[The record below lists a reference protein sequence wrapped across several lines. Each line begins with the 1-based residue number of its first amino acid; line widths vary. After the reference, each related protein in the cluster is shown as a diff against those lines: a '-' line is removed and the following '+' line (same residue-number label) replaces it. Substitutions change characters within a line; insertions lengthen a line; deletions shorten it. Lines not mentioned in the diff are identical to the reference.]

1 MMKNLSSFLP
11 TGLKV
16 ISKNVPRNH
25 SCASRAPSIAGKQ
38 YADEFTRKMSSATRS
53 FITARRADI
62 LLSERY
68 VDRRA
73 PASTTISTA
82 PGKFCGAARPVFGGT
97 FRSRC
102 QDPVAGQRGNVP
114 TCRNIS
120 SGMST
125 QSAYSPGPIE
135 NLEESLDPAVVECL
149 EFVVNREASLDGCRS
164 RTTVIET
171 MDDDS
176 FDMEE
181 SMSEF
186 VKASRSGI
194 GVYKNASG
202 SMCEDVFCTDPGL
215 NQNLISNEG
224 SATISRFFNQDEWER
239 HRNVG
244 RYWRH
249 LFSAHKSIVFLRVLE
264 PVLMMSTAAALVAAW
279 NTFMTTVYGLPAL
292 CIVPLAHQLTG
303 GVVSLSLVFRTNN
316 ANRRV
321 IDARQLLSKLS
332 KCTRDMTRVS
342 QYIPNEGDC
351 RIETL
356 RHLRA
361 FPYALESHVRKGRTR
376 QNPKDP
382 TSFRVDPMP
391 CMARALGKRRARRF
405 MFYENIPAQVLM
417 DMTQILQ
424 RALMKG
430 MSTQMHAQ
438 AEIIVKE
445 LSAVLAESE
454 KILYTP
460 IPISFT
466 RHTSRILTVW
476 LFTLPLALW
485 LPLGWCMVPA
495 VFLISW
501 VMLGVDEIGIE
512 IEEPFCILPVRPL
525 CDMCDREIVGTMAQ
539 ALQAQDYQPAR
550 KNV

>member
-1 MMKNLSSFLP
+1 M
-11 TGLKV
+11 
-16 ISKNVPRNH
+16 
-25 SCASRAPSIAGKQ
+25 Q
-38 YADEFTRKMSSATRS
+38 YADEFTRNMSSATRS

-125 QSAYSPGPIE
+125 QSAYSGPIE
-135 NLEESLDPAVVECL
+135 NLEESLTRGGGVP

-224 SATISRFFNQDEWER
+224 SATISRFFNQDGWEQ
-239 HRNVG
+239 HRDVG

-249 LFSAHKSIVFLRVLE
+249 LFSTHRSTVFLRVLE

-316 ANRRV
+316 ANRRL
-321 IDARQLLSKLS
+321 IDARRLLGKLS
-332 KCTRDMTRVS
+332 KCTRDMSRIS

-405 MFYENIPAQVLM
+405 MFYAPSQVLM
-417 DMTQILQ
+417 M
-424 RALMKG
+424 RHRHRSALMKG
-430 MSTQMHAQ
+430 MHAMYAQ
-438 AEIIVKE
+438 AEI
-445 LSAVLAESE
+445 LLRAQRALQRA
-454 KILYTP
+454 KI
-460 IPISFT
+460 
-466 RHTSRILTVW
+466 
-476 LFTLPLALW
+476 
-485 LPLGWCMVPA
+485 
-495 VFLISW
+495 
-501 VMLGVDEIGIE
+501 
-512 IEEPFCILPVRPL
+512 CILHRPVHSPH
-525 CDMCDREIVGTMAQ
+525 
-539 ALQAQDYQPAR
+539 
-550 KNV
+550 